1 MWCVAVCVLCGV
13 CMVSAADDNDGRLS
27 TVVHHL
33 QFRTVIPAQPHKNQ
47 SFTITNIV
55 YVCAAAK
62 CSMMVSL
69 HGSPFALPQRTP
81 NTCSTYMLWPNRI
94 DYSSIQFRNTY
105 TNING
110 NAENIIR
117 FMHTLHSR
125 TTHRCYIHKCHQ
137 PI

>member
-13 CMVSAADDNDGRLS
+13 CMVSSDDDNDGRLS

-69 HGSPFALPQRTP
+69 HGSPFTLPQRTP
-81 NTCSTYMLWPNRI
+81 NTCSTYMLAEQNRLCEHSVQKHV
-94 DYSSIQFRNTY
+94 YV
-105 TNING
+105 NG

-117 FMHTLHSR
+117 FMHTLHTR